1 MTARTFVG
9 TLAWCLACALW
20 TASGAASASTS
31 KPSAQAGAK
40 TPAKPKPKPTSQKPS
55 SQKPATRTGTA
66 STARARPPASP
77 RPTPGLSEAQLSAA
91 EQVLTGRVDCEFE
104 QKVVVERHAT
114 LIGSFQVRH
123 NNRNYL
129 MVPEET
135 TTGAVR
141 LVDPKAGVV
150 WLQIPVKSM
159 MMNARAGR
167 RMVDACTHPQQR
179 QALAEEE
186 AQRKA
191 AALAAT
197 LPAGSPTL
205 NQSVHAPEAPPVLP
219 QPLLLAPADAGLGAS
234 AQGAAPA
241 QVPAPR

>member
-1 MTARTFVG
+1 MTARNVVS

-20 TASGAASASTS
+20 TAPGAASASTS
-31 KPSAQAGAK
+31 KTAAQPGAK
-40 TPAKPKPKPTSQKPS
+40 APAKPKPKSKPA
-55 SQKPATRTGTA
+55 SQKPASKAGTGSSTR
-66 STARARPPASP
+66 ARAPASP

-91 EQVLTGRVDCEFE
+91 EQVLTGQVDCEFE
-104 QKVVVERHAT
+104 QTVVVERHAT

-123 NNRNYL
+123 KNRNYL

-135 TTGAVR
+135 STGAVR
-141 LVDPKAGVV
+141 LIDPKAGVV

-167 RMVDACTHPQQR
+167 RMVDACTHPLQR

-186 AQRKA
+186 AQQKA

-197 LPAGSPTL
+197 LPAGSPTVS
-205 NQSVHAPEAPPVLP
+205 QTVQVPESPPVLP
-219 QPLLLAPADAGLGAS
+219 QPLLLAPADANLGTA
-234 AQGAAPA
+234 AQGTVPA
-241 QVPAPR
+241 QAPTPR